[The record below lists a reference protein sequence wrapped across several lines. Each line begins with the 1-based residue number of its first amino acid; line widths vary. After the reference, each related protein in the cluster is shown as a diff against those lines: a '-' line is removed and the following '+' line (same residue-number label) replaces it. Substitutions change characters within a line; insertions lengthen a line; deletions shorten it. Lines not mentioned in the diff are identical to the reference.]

1 MTVKPFSTVEDDETD
16 NNSLNLWLWR
26 FTEPED
32 NREKKI
38 QERSG
43 VSEQTLREETF
54 TILTLTRCSVNKA
67 WVQKSAIFLLSLL
80 SYGNEFHQ
88 VIMLYAL

>member
-1 MTVKPFSTVEDDETD
+1 MTVKPFSTVEGDETD

-67 WVQKSAIFLLSLL
+67 
-80 SYGNEFHQ
+80 
-88 VIMLYAL
+88 